1 VLTKNQ
7 LSILC
12 LTALLIWGALLVL
25 APFLSAICWAVIV
38 AVVTWPLYEK
48 LQGFLGKRPVWSALV
63 MTLLVFLGVFLPVA
77 FIALLLAEQVTDIAR
92 TFNLNTLSTQIDNLV
107 ARTQQIPWIG
117 PQLHSSLQDLGSQV
131 QEGLRSRIG
140 GILRFLASV
149 GQQVT
154 QGLITLGLTIF
165 ISFFVYN
172 HGDTWTTQAQNS
184 LYRLGGDP
192 LASLLKPLANTVRAV
207 VLGLTLTAI
216 VQGFLAG
223 LGFWGV
229 GLEGAVIWGLVTTLL
244 AIIQIPTLFVWLPW
258 ALWLIFAGQLWQGLA
273 LLAWGALVVS
283 TIDNFLKPIFI
294 SQGAGIPF
302 LVVLF
307 GVLGGV
313 LAFGP
318 LGIILGPVILS
329 VLLTLWKRWLAPGEA
344 EENKSLSV

>member
-1 VLTKNQ
+1 M
-7 LSILC
+7 
-12 LTALLIWGALLVL
+12 L

-48 LQGFLGKRPVWSALV
+48 LQGFLGKRQVWPALV
-63 MTLLVFLGVFLPVA
+63 MTLLVFLGVFLPLA

-107 ARTQQIPWIG
+107 ARSQQIPWIG
-117 PQLHSSLQDLGSQV
+117 PQLHASLQDLGSQI

-140 GILRFLASV
+140 GILGVLASV

-154 QGLITLGLTIF
+154 QGLVTLGLTIF

-172 HGDTWTTQAQNS
+172 HGDTWVTQGQNS
-184 LYRLGGDP
+184 LYRLGRDP

-229 GLEGAVIWGLVTTLL
+229 GIEGAIIWGLVTTLL
-244 AIIQIPTLFVWLPW
+244 AIIQIPTLLVWLPW

-313 LAFGP
+313 LAFGA

-329 VLLTLWKRWLAPGEA
+329 VLLTLWKRWIGPEP
-344 EENKSLSV
+344 EEHESLSV